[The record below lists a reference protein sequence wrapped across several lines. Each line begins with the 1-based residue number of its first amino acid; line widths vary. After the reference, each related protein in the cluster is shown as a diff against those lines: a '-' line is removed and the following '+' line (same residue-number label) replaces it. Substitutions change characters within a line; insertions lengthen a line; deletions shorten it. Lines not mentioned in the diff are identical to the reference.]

1 MHCLCV
7 RSLRVSVRVSMCSLL
22 CIAIVLQFSLTHGYL
37 PYGSSDVLVRSP
49 PVCPPNI
56 ALFCLLRALFVTVLH
71 YFFLYFRP
79 YVMVWQLPS
88 LVAFIWVTELL
99 PRYGGV
105 VDSGQYGL
113 WLGESDLRLSL
124 SLSFSPWPRLI
135 IPFLSFSL
143 SL

>member
-71 YFFLYFRP
+71 YFYLFVP
-79 YVMVWQLPS
+79 
-88 LVAFIWVTELL
+88 LL
-99 PRYGGV
+99 PALRYGVAAALPGRLHLGHGAAT
-105 VDSGQYGL
+105 SLRRRGGQRSI
-113 WLGESDLRLSL
+113 WAVAR
-124 SLSFSPWPRLI
+124 
-135 IPFLSFSL
+135 
-143 SL
+143 